1 MNPGTPG
8 APVLRVML
16 VDDHAVV
23 RAGYR
28 RLIEDEPDLQVLSE
42 HGDADAAYAALGR
55 QAQATADVL
64 VLDLSMPGRS
74 GLDMLRRACLRW
86 PSLRVLVFSM
96 HDSPAMV
103 AQALAAGAAGFITK
117 SSEPALLVAA
127 LRRVAAGEQAVLS
140 PDIAGVAQ
148 APGAAPPHQA
158 LSAREFEVLR
168 GLVEGLSVEQI
179 AARLHLSPKTVSNYQ
194 TQVRQRLG
202 LQTAVEL
209 LHYAR
214 QHRLLPG

>member
-1 MNPGTPG
+1 
-8 APVLRVML
+8 ML

-28 RLIEDEPDLQVLSE
+28 RLLDDEAGLRVVAE
-42 HGDADAAYAALGR
+42 CGDAESAYAALGT
-55 QAQATADVL
+55 AATPSVDLL

-74 GLDMLRRACLRW
+74 GLDMLRRARLRW
-86 PSLRVLVFSM
+86 PQLRVLVFTM

-127 LRRVAAGEQAVLS
+127 LRRVAAGETAVLS
-140 PDIAGVAQ
+140 PDIAGAAQ
-148 APGAAPPHQA
+148 APQQQ

-168 GLVEGLSVEQI
+168 GLAEGLGVEQI

-209 LHYAR
+209 LQYAR
-214 QHRLLPG
+214 QHGLLPG

>member
-1 MNPGTPG
+1 
-8 APVLRVML
+8 ML

-28 RLIEDEPDLQVLSE
+28 RLLDDEAGLRVVAE
-42 HGDADAAYAALGR
+42 CGDAESAYAALGP
-55 QAQATADVL
+55 AAAATADVL

-74 GLDMLRRACLRW
+74 GLDMLRRARLRW
-86 PSLRVLVFSM
+86 PQLRVLVFTM

-127 LRRVAAGEQAVLS
+127 LRRVAAGETAVLS
-140 PDIAGVAQ
+140 PDIAGAAQ
-148 APGAAPPHQA
+148 APQQQ

-168 GLVEGLSVEQI
+168 GLAEGLGVEQI

-209 LHYAR
+209 LQYAR
-214 QHRLLPG
+214 QHGLLPG